1 MSLLAFVF
9 GGKADSELCWED
21 GVLAALLF
29 VDDKIS
35 PATQNLPTP
44 LLDVNSEAEECNG
57 SGFAVSRDDQQNLS
71 SPAGLP
77 ERFPFS
83 DAHNGVIL
91 AAADHELSPA
101 PLQGD
106 QVDAYTSD
114 AVDSLETQPH
124 ATRQQTKKRK
134 LTTDQDVGPIHL
146 SSEEKSMLLREGY
159 RVPTEFPLTRAEQKA
174 LKIVRRKISNKIE
187 QVKASNSR
195 LISYIEE
202 MLRTFS
208 DRSVEQSKLTTSRH
222 PVSN

>member
-1 MSLLAFVF
+1 MLIVSECDEPPCPEVSKEGSPQAVPHLRVMLLSEHR
-9 GGKADSELCWED
+9 KADSELCWED

-57 SGFAVSRDDQQNLS
+57 GGFAVSRDDQQNLS

-106 QVDAYTSD
+106 QVDAYTSGCYFC
-114 AVDSLETQPH
+114 VFG
-124 ATRQQTKKRK
+124 TKV
-134 LTTDQDVGPIHL
+134 L
-146 SSEEKSMLLREGY
+146 
-159 RVPTEFPLTRAEQKA
+159 
-174 LKIVRRKISNKIE
+174 
-187 QVKASNSR
+187 
-195 LISYIEE
+195 
-202 MLRTFS
+202 
-208 DRSVEQSKLTTSRH
+208 
-222 PVSN
+222 